1 MKLIVISQNVC
12 SGCRALES
20 FLKNEFEDVEFEYIN
35 IDNNPEAIDE
45 YGVMSTPT
53 TILWDTEDNEE
64 SMRHVGFSF
73 EKGSDEIIADFIE
86 QLV

>member
-1 MKLIVISQNVC
+1 
-12 SGCRALES
+12 
-20 FLKNEFEDVEFEYIN
+20 
-35 IDNNPEAIDE
+35 
-45 YGVMSTPT
+45 MSTPT